1 MSNLNT
7 KLDRFAAAIV
17 AEASADTQQAL
28 AVLTE
33 KRSAAYAAAEEQ
45 ILNEVY
51 HHIHSEVGRIKSET
65 GRNISRHML
74 ENKRA
79 LYLRRE
85 TISEEVFGKVRERIG
100 TYTDSPAYRIR
111 LAAILVNALAAL
123 GNPGTA
129 RVFLRVKDAHLA
141 DALAASRPGVTLTF
155 FDGDFALG
163 GLVADAPALGKRVDA
178 TFDSEIE
185 QLSGCFAE
193 LFGLSLPSE
202 LDEEE
207 VTHG

>member
-17 AEASADTQQAL
+17 AEASADTEQAL
-28 AVLTE
+28 AVLSE
-33 KRSAAYAAAEEQ
+33 KRSAAYADAEEQ

-51 HHIHSEVGRIKSET
+51 HHIHAEVGRIKAET
-65 GRNISRHML
+65 GRNVSRHML
-74 ENKRA
+74 KNKRT

-85 TISEEVFGKVRERIG
+85 AISEEVFGEVRERIG
-100 TYTDSPAYRIR
+100 AYTDSPAYGAR
-111 LAAILVNALAAL
+111 LAAVLTDALAVL

-129 RVFLRVKDAHLA
+129 RVFLRRGDTHLA
-141 DALAASRPGVTLTF
+141 DALAANHPGVALTF
-155 FDGDFALG
+155 LEGDFALG

-185 QLSGCFAE
+185 QLSGRFAE

-202 LDEEE
+202 LDEGGM
-207 VTHG
+207 THG